1 MTTYIIFTKLIFFDK
16 VLFVHGILTIGKLYR
31 GSVVSEFVALTGKEL
46 DWLAAEIKKYRN
58 KFIKTPEQYLKQL
71 KDKKI
76 VDIKGI
82 KKDVSNGIE
91 LLREGC
97 WQLYLEDEAV
107 FNKNFIAHLVQARE
121 LPNSLLKEYI
131 KKTNI
136 KFSKNFDDDL
146 CNLIGNYTGS
156 IMPYLYALDLSTT
169 NSRRSR
175 SGKTFEAIIKFLIK
189 DVYGYPFDDQSTV
202 AEGFFQEQGIGKI
215 VDGIIPGKNSYINNR
230 AKTLII
236 TMKTSLRERWQEV
249 AEEMRRTNIPQIY
262 LLTVDKTLTAS
273 KLKTMAHQNICIVN
287 YDSVKEQYKKHSN
300 VISFTEFFNHEMP
313 HCLEYWEAQA

>member
-16 VLFVHGILTIGKLYR
+16 VLFVHGILIMGKLYR
-31 GSVVSEFVALTGKEL
+31 GSVVSEFVALTEKEL
-46 DWLAAEIKKYRN
+46 DWLAKEIKKYRN

-82 KKDVSNGIE
+82 KRNVSNGIE

-121 LPNSLLKEYI
+121 LPNSLLKEHI
-131 KKTNI
+131 KKSNI
-136 KFSKNFDDDL
+136 KNSDNFDDDL
-146 CNLIGNYTGS
+146 CGLIGNYTGS

-215 VDGIIPGKNSYINNR
+215 VDGIIPGKDSYINNR

-249 AEEMRRTNIPQIY
+249 AEEIKRTNIPQIY
-262 LLTVDKTLTAS
+262 LLTVDKELTAS
-273 KLKTMAHQNICIVN
+273 KLRTMAHQNICVVN
-287 YDSVKEQYKKHSN
+287 YDSVKDQYRDHSN
-300 VISFTEFFNHEMP
+300 VISFTEFFNREIP
-313 HCLEYWEAQA
+313 HCLEYWGVQA

>member
-287 YDSVKEQYKKHSN
+287 YDSVKAQYKKHSN
-300 VISFTEFFNHEMP
+300 VISFTEFFNHEIP

>member
-16 VLFVHGILTIGKLYR
+16 VLFVHGILIIGKMYR
-31 GSVVSEFVALTGKEL
+31 GSVVNELVALTKKEL
-46 DWLAAEIKKYRN
+46 DWLAREIKKYRN
-58 KFIKTPEQYLKQL
+58 KYIKTPEQYLKQL
-71 KDKKI
+71 KEQKN
-76 VDIKGI
+76 VDIKSI
-82 KKDVSNGIE
+82 KENVSNGIE

-97 WQLYLEDEAV
+97 WQLYLEDEAA
-107 FNKNFIAHLVQARE
+107 FNKNFIAHLVMSRE
-121 LPNSLLKEYI
+121 LPNSLLKKYI
-131 KKTNI
+131 KKSNI
-136 KFSKNFDDDL
+136 KSSKNFDDDL

-215 VDGIIPGKNSYINNR
+215 VDGIIPGKDNYISNR

-262 LLTVDKTLTAS
+262 LLTVDKTLTAR
-273 KLKTMAHQNICIVN
+273 KLKTMAHQNICVVN
-287 YDSVKEQYKKHSN
+287 YDFVKEQYRDHSN
-300 VISFTEFFNHEMP
+300 VISFTEFFNREIP
-313 HCLEYWEAQA
+313 HCLEYWGAQS

>member
-1 MTTYIIFTKLIFFDK
+1 M
-16 VLFVHGILTIGKLYR
+16 
-31 GSVVSEFVALTGKEL
+31 SEFVALTGKEL

-236 TMKTSLRERWQEV
+236 TMKTSLRERWP
-249 AEEMRRTNIPQIY
+249 EEMRRTNIPQIY

-300 VISFTEFFNHEMP
+300 VISFTEFFNHEIP

>member
-300 VISFTEFFNHEMP
+300 VISFT
-313 HCLEYWEAQA
+313 

>member
-1 MTTYIIFTKLIFFDK
+1 M
-16 VLFVHGILTIGKLYR
+16 
-31 GSVVSEFVALTGKEL
+31 SEFVALTGKEL

-300 VISFTEFFNHEMP
+300 VISFTEFFNHEIP

>member
-273 KLKTMAHQNICIVN
+273 KLKQWHIKIFV
-287 YDSVKEQYKKHSN
+287 
-300 VISFTEFFNHEMP
+300 
-313 HCLEYWEAQA
+313 

>member
-156 IMPYLYALDLSTT
+156 IMPYLYAVDLSTT

-300 VISFTEFFNHEMP
+300 VISFTEFFNHEIP

>member
-1 MTTYIIFTKLIFFDK
+1 M
-16 VLFVHGILTIGKLYR
+16 LFVHGILTIGKLYR

-300 VISFTEFFNHEMP
+300 VISFTEFFNHEIP

>member
-1 MTTYIIFTKLIFFDK
+1 MTIYIIFTKLIFFDK
-16 VLFVHGILTIGKLYR
+16 VLFVHGILIIGKMYR
-31 GSVVSEFVALTGKEL
+31 GSVVNELVALTKKEL
-46 DWLAAEIKKYRN
+46 DWLAREIKKYRN
-58 KFIKTPEQYLKQL
+58 KYIKTPEQYLKQL
-71 KDKKI
+71 KEQKN
-76 VDIKGI
+76 VDIKSI
-82 KKDVSNGIE
+82 KENVSNGIE

-97 WQLYLEDEAV
+97 WQLYLEDEAA
-107 FNKNFIAHLVQARE
+107 FNKNFIAHLVMSRE
-121 LPNSLLKEYI
+121 IPNSLLKKYI
-131 KKTNI
+131 KKSNI
-136 KFSKNFDDDL
+136 KSSKNFDDDL

-215 VDGIIPGKNSYINNR
+215 VDGIIPGKDNYISNR

-262 LLTVDKTLTAS
+262 LLTVDKTLTAR
-273 KLKTMAHQNICIVN
+273 KLKTMAHQNICVVN
-287 YDSVKEQYKKHSN
+287 YDFVKEQYRDHSN
-300 VISFTEFFNHEMP
+300 VISFTEFFNREIP
-313 HCLEYWEAQA
+313 HCLEYWEAQS